1 MKHKKKVF
9 LVTGAAGF
17 IGFHICNR
25 LIKKRFKVIGIDGMT
40 NYYDVNL
47 KKERLK
53 ILKKNK
59 NFFFH
64 RQKLEDLKSLKSVFR
79 KYNPT
84 HVIHLGAQAGV
95 RYSLKNPK
103 SYIDSNILGTFNILE
118 SAKIFKLS
126 HLLIASTSSVYGANK
141 RQPFKET
148 DKVDT
153 PLSLYAASKKSCEI
167 LAHSYSYNWQ
177 IPITIF
183 RFFTVYG
190 PWCRPDMA
198 FFKFIDLAEQNK
210 NIEVYNYGKM
220 ERDFTYIDD
229 LIISIEKLIDKI
241 PSKRLSNDSLSSV
254 APYRIVNIGNSSKQ
268 SLKKAIQILEKNYG
282 KVFKKEYVEMQKGD
296 VKSTLSS
303 TNLLSKLIHFSPD
316 TSIEK
321 GIKKFVKWYKEYKSM

>member
-53 ILKKNK
+53 ILKKNE

-64 RQKLEDLKSLKSVFR
+64 RQKLEDLKSLKSIFK

-190 PWCRPDMA
+190 PWGRPDMA

-229 LIISIEKLIDKI
+229 LTISIEKLLNKI
-241 PSKRLSNDSLSSV
+241 PTKRLTNDSLSSV
-254 APYRIVNIGNSSKQ
+254 APYRIVNIGNASKQ
-268 SLKKAIQILEKNYG
+268 SLEKAIKILEKNYG
-282 KVFKKEYVEMQKGD
+282 KVFKKEYVEMQRGD

-303 TNLLSKLIHFSPD
+303 SNLLSKLIKFSPD

-321 GIKKFVKWYKEYKSM
+321 GIKKFVKWYKEYNSI